1 MLPAFPLHRIEEIKH
16 QNQEPDLHRI
26 TKLVKKM
33 RENMSFQKKIDL
45 NRPKMSLSKMF
56 KDMHDHRHEIDQYTD
71 GTCVL
76 LNRTCVLLNRKLEKR
91 RRESMPEMDV
101 NSPPIRRTS
110 DTKNILV
117 FTNPNQLL
125 RLVDR

>member
-1 MLPAFPLHRIEEIKH
+1 
-16 QNQEPDLHRI
+16 
-26 TKLVKKM
+26 
-33 RENMSFQKKIDL
+33 MS
-45 NRPKMSLSKMF
+45 PSKMF

-76 LNRTCVLLNRKLEKR
+76 LKRKLEKR

-110 DTKNILV
+110 DTKHVLV
-117 FTNPNQLL
+117 FTNPK
-125 RLVDR
+125 